1 MVALSVGSASLPLD
15 PVWIAG
21 VGLWGMTLYL
31 AFSPLSDRTVITL
44 QNGLSSILQTTASPE
59 KQRPYSREQD
69 HSQVA
74 FWASLLSVVPFVGV
88 GALCYLLCV
97 WGLGTSWAFSF
108 GLMGALISGVYEL
121 GRRSTESL
129 D

>member
-1 MVALSVGSASLPLD
+1 MVVLTVLSPSLGLD
-15 PVWIAG
+15 PVLIAG
-21 VGLWGMTLYL
+21 VGLWAMTLYL
-31 AFSPLSDRTVITL
+31 ALSSISDRTVTTL
-44 QNGLSSILQTTASPE
+44 QHWLSTLASSTNSLKRRQGTDP
-59 KQRPYSREQD
+59 QNI
-69 HSQVA
+69 SQLA
-74 FWASLLSVVPFVGV
+74 FWASLLSIIPFVGA